1 MINRVSEV
9 NHLKKRLQLHSAT
22 QFAIF
27 QILSGNWENLK
38 FKRNFNNREFNI
50 EIYNES
56 GFLSLYD
63 LSSESLKNILNSINM
78 TSKAQ
83 ENLNEIGLQPAQRFN
98 DFYELRQY
106 EEVTDQM
113 IQALLPFVS
122 IYHNASI
129 NPYQS
134 PVEVLMKLSR
144 IDQFQVTKL
153 KQITDSSEAKRIRS
167 ELIDILQSQSID
179 ISEDL
184 SAYYRVY
191 ITMEK
196 ELYRVFLKINNRR
209 GDFQVINIIGPER
222 PMI

>member
-1 MINRVSEV
+1 
-9 NHLKKRLQLHSAT
+9 
-22 QFAIF
+22 
-27 QILSGNWENLK
+27 
-38 FKRNFNNREFNI
+38 
-50 EIYNES
+50 
-56 GFLSLYD
+56 
-63 LSSESLKNILNSINM
+63 
-78 TSKAQ
+78 
-83 ENLNEIGLQPAQRFN
+83 
-98 DFYELRQY
+98 
-106 EEVTDQM
+106 
-113 IQALLPFVS
+113 
-122 IYHNASI
+122 
-129 NPYQS
+129 
-134 PVEVLMKLSR
+134 MKLSR